1 MVNKPATSS
10 SSLRK
15 VSKTSMKIKKVK
27 EEIQVNQLLISLD
40 SIVPQSSDQEYTEF
54 PEVDVIENAVN
65 YIEKLKS
72 QLSSEE
78 VKFLDFMFKMNS
90 SSNQLVG

>member
-40 SIVPQSSDQEYTEF
+40 SIVPQSPDQQQTEF
-54 PEVDVIENAVN
+54 PEVDVIENAVS

-72 QLSSEE
+72 QLSPEE
-78 VKFLDFMFKMNS
+78 IKFLDFMFKMKS
-90 SSNQLVG
+90 SK

>member
-27 EEIQVNQLLISLD
+27 EKIQVNQLLISLD